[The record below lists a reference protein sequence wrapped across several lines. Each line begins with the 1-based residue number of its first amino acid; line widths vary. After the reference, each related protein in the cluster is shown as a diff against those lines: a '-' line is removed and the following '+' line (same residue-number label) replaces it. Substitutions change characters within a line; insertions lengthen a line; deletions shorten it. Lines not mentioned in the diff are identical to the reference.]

1 MRSLIDG
8 DTAYWT
14 VIDDESF
21 PDCITGI
28 DSVVDMCSTSDL
40 SESTTFF
47 IQANNEIKNFKEY
60 LTGYECQAISN
71 LLISATDVFESTVE
85 NAEIMRDMA
94 IASLKNSEGN
104 TMSDSDYATAVEDR
118 YDYAVDSGCYTEIL
132 PVEPTI
138 VMATDEQK
146 DICDLTTQESDL
158 AAAVQAFDREA
169 QALAFNIMMFAMME
183 PTNDCSANV
192 PL

>member
-28 DSVVDMCSTSDL
+28 DSVIDMCSTSDL

-47 IQANNEIKNFKEY
+47 IQYNNEIKNFKEY

-104 TMSDSDYATAVEDR
+104 ADSEFAYATAVEGR
-118 YDYAVDSGCYTEIL
+118 YDDAVDSGCYTEIL

-138 VMATDEQK
+138 AMATDEQK
-146 DICDLTTQESDL
+146 DICDLTTQEADL
-158 AAAVQAFDREA
+158 GYAVQAFDREA